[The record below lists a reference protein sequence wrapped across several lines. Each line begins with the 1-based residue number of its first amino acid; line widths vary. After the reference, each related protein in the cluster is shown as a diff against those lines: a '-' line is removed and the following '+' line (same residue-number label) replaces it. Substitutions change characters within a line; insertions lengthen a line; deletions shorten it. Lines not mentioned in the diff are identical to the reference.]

1 MKIQDTTAFV
11 TGANRGIGKALVEE
25 LLAGGAKKIYA
36 TARDTSK
43 LPFTDPRVVK
53 VQLDVTDDESVTAAT
68 QDVGDVELL
77 INNAG
82 VNAASTAFGDI
93 DGHRSDLEVNYFGVL
108 RVSQA
113 LAETLK
119 ANQGTIVNLN
129 SLVSL
134 ASMAP
139 IASYGVSKAASHSLT
154 LALRAEL
161 AESGVSVHGVYAGP
175 IDTDMA
181 KDMPMAKATPADAA
195 AAILDG
201 VEAGE
206 THIAPDAM
214 AQEVVATWRNNPV
227 AVEEM
232 FASM

>member
-1 MKIQDTTAFV
+1 MQIKNTIAFV
-11 TGANRGIGKALVEE
+11 TGANRGIGKALVDA
-25 LLAGGAKKIYA
+25 LLAGGAKKVYA
-36 TARDTSK
+36 TARDVAK
-43 LPFTDPRVVK
+43 LPFSDSRVVK
-53 VQLDVTDDESVTAAT
+53 VQLDVTNAESVKAAT
-68 QDVGDVELL
+68 QDINDVELL

-82 VNAASTAFGDI
+82 VNAGRTAFGDI
-93 DGHRSDLEVNYFGVL
+93 EGHRSDLEVNYFGVL

-113 LAETLK
+113 LANTLK
-119 ANQGTIVNLN
+119 ANKGTIVNLN

-161 AESGVSVHGVYAGP
+161 AKDNVSVYGVYPGP

-181 KDMPMAKATPADAA
+181 KDMPMDKASPSDAA
-195 AAILDG
+195 KVILDG
-201 VEAGE
+201 VEAQE
-206 THIAPDAM
+206 THITPDAM
-214 AQEVVATWRNNPV
+214 SQEVVATWRSNPV

>member
-1 MKIQDTTAFV
+1 MKIENTTAFV
-11 TGANRGIGKALVEE
+11 TGANRGIGKALVEA
-25 LLAGGAKKIYA
+25 LLDGGAKKVYA
-36 TARDTSK
+36 TARDVAK

-53 VQLDVTDDESVTAAT
+53 VQLDVTDADSVAAAT
-68 QDVGDVELL
+68 QGVGDVDLL

-93 DGHRSDLEVNYFGVL
+93 AGHRSDLEVNYFGVL

-113 LAETLK
+113 LAETIK
-119 ANQGTIVNLN
+119 ANKGAIVNLN

-139 IASYGVSKAASHSLT
+139 IASYSVSKAASHSLT
-154 LALRAEL
+154 LSLRAEL
-161 AESGVSVHGVYAGP
+161 AQFGVSVLGVYPGP

-181 KDMPMAKATPADAA
+181 KDMPMDKATPADAA
-195 AAILDG
+195 AAILAG
-201 VEAGE
+201 IETGE
-206 THIAPDAM
+206 THITPDDM
-214 AQEVVATWRNNPV
+214 SREVVPTWKTNPI
-227 AVEEM
+227 AIEES

>member
-1 MKIQDTTAFV
+1 MQIKNTTAFV
-11 TGANRGIGKALVEE
+11 TGTNRGIGRALVNT
-25 LLAGGAKKIYA
+25 LLACGAKKIYA
-36 TARDTSK
+36 TGRDITK

-53 VQLDVTDDESVTAAT
+53 VELDVTDPDSVEAAT
-68 QDVGDVELL
+68 KGITDIELL

-82 VNAASTAFGDI
+82 VNAASRVMGDI
-93 DGHRSDLEVNYFGVL
+93 AGHRSDLEVNYFGVL
-108 RVSQA
+108 RVTQA

-119 ANQGTIVNLN
+119 ANKGTIVNLN

-161 AESGVSVHGVYAGP
+161 AKDNVAVYGVYPGP
-175 IDTDMA
+175 IDTDMS
-181 KDMPMAKATPADAA
+181 KDMPMDKASPDEAA
-195 AAILDG
+195 AAIVAG
-201 VEAGE
+201 IEARV
-206 THIAPDAM
+206 THITPDDM
-214 AQEVVATWRNNPV
+214 SKEVVGIWRTNPV

-232 FASM
+232 FADM

>member
-1 MKIQDTTAFV
+1 MQIKDTTAFV
-11 TGANRGIGKALVEE
+11 TGANRGIGRALVDA

-36 TARDTSK
+36 TARDVTK

-53 VQLDVTDDESVTAAT
+53 VELDVTDADSVAAAT
-68 QDVGDVELL
+68 RGATDVELL

-82 VNAASTAFGDI
+82 VNAASPAMGDI
-93 DGHRSDLEVNYFGVL
+93 AGHRSDLEVNYFGVL
-108 RVSQA
+108 RVTQA
-113 LAETLK
+113 LVETIK

-161 AESGVSVHGVYAGP
+161 AEDNVAVYGVYPGP
-175 IDTDMA
+175 IDTEMA
-181 KDMPMAKATPADAA
+181 KDMPMDKASPDEAA
-195 AAILDG
+195 AAILAG
-201 VEAGE
+201 IEAQQNY
-206 THIAPDAM
+206 IAPDDM
-214 AQEVVATWRNNPV
+214 SREVVGIWRTNPV
-227 AVEEM
+227 AVEEE
-232 FASM
+232 FAGM

>member
-1 MKIQDTTAFV
+1 MQIKDTTAFV
-11 TGANRGIGKALVEE
+11 TGANRGIGKALVDA
-25 LLAGGAKKIYA
+25 LLAGEAKKVYA
-36 TARDTSK
+36 TARDVAK

-53 VQLDVTDDESVTAAT
+53 VQLDVTDAESIAAAT
-68 QDVGDVELL
+68 KNVGDVELL

-82 VNAASTAFGDI
+82 VNAASTAFDDI
-93 DGHRSDLEVNYFGVL
+93 AGHRSDLEVNYFGVL
-108 RVSQA
+108 RVSRA
-113 LAETLK
+113 LVETLK
-119 ANQGTIVNLN
+119 ANKGTIVNLN

-139 IASYGVSKAASHSLT
+139 IASYSVSKAASHSLT

-161 AESGVSVHGVYAGP
+161 AKFGVSVYGVYAGP

-181 KDMPMAKATPADAA
+181 KDMPMDKASPDEAA
-195 AAILDG
+195 AAILAG
-201 VEAGE
+201 VEARE
-206 THIAPDAM
+206 THITPDDM
-214 AQEVVATWRNNPV
+214 AREVVATWRTNPV